1 MDQTTVPGQTQT
13 TQIPI
18 TSTSGQETISLDEN
32 ESLEITGAHIE
43 ELPTEPE
50 EELEENTQP
59 TTTNW
64 NNWYQTNQRHEHAWE
79 KSKIENREKQ
89 IREERQEEERIHK
102 LIQEYNST
110 LTKINIIGQYIT
122 TTLIPLLNKKN
133 VDRDNRTLHGDQ
145 YRQSTDHTHSGMVL
159 GKRTKTQQITDTS
172 SRNTGDDYTT
182 TRFNRSTDPRPQKLT
197 KRSRYYEQKSIQ
209 KGKGRDDK
217 TYRDT
222 SQGKNQTDM
231 GTSRSPIRSSET
243 GRDKHKTY
251 RYPRRQDTKTT
262 EPTIIDID

>member
-1 MDQTTVPGQTQT
+1 M
-13 TQIPI
+13 
-18 TSTSGQETISLDEN
+18 
-32 ESLEITGAHIE
+32 
-43 ELPTEPE
+43 PTEPE

-64 NNWYQTNQRHEHAWE
+64 NNWYQTNQTHEKAWE
-79 KSKIENREKQ
+79 KSKIQHREQEIK
-89 IREERQEEERIHK
+89 EEREEEERIHK

-133 VDRDNRTLHGDQ
+133 VDSANRTLHGDQ

-172 SRNTGDDYTT
+172 FRNTGDDYTT
-182 TRFNRSTDPRPQKLT
+182 TRINRSTDPRPQKLT
-197 KRSRYYEQKSIQ
+197 KRSRYYEQKPIQ
-209 KGKGRDDK
+209 KSKGRNDE

-251 RYPRRQDTKTT
+251 RYFGKQNAETT
-262 EPTIIDID
+262 GPTIIDID

>member
-1 MDQTTVPGQTQT
+1 M
-13 TQIPI
+13 
-18 TSTSGQETISLDEN
+18 
-32 ESLEITGAHIE
+32 
-43 ELPTEPE
+43 PTEPE

-64 NNWYQTNQRHEHAWE
+64 NNWYQTNQTHEHAWE

-145 YRQSTDHTHSGMVL
+145 YRQSTDHTYGSMVL

-172 SRNTGDDYTT
+172 FRNTGDDNST
-182 TRFNRSTDPRPQKLT
+182 TRFNRSTDLRPQKLT
-197 KRSRYYEQKSIQ
+197 KRNRYYEQKSIQ
-209 KGKGRDDK
+209 KGKGRNDE

-251 RYPRRQDTKTT
+251 RYSRKQDTKTNG
-262 EPTIIDID
+262 PTIIDID